1 MGYRGKL
8 SERARARELRAKA
21 WTLAD
26 IAGELGVSKSSV
38 SLWVRDVEFTPQ
50 PRRTARR
57 RGPNVLQRRKAAEI
71 EALRVDGILR
81 LGVLS
86 EQAFLAAGAA
96 LYAGEGAKRDGHVD
110 FANSDAKMVA
120 FFCAWLRHF
129 IHIDESRLRVTVYLH
144 QGLDIQSAERFWSE
158 VTGVPLAQ
166 FRKPYRAAAD
176 PTIRTSKHTNGCA
189 YVRYSCTRT
198 HRTIMGLICALL
210 SSIGPSGVAQS
221 AERRAVNAM
230 VESSSLSPGAPAETQ
245 RPFAV

>member
-8 SERARARELRAKA
+8 SERARARELRAEA

-26 IAGELGVSKSSV
+26 IARELGVSKSSV

-50 PRRTARR
+50 PRRPARR

-96 LYAGEGAKRDGHVD
+96 LYAGEGSKDDKTVQ
-110 FANSDAKMVA
+110 FANCDPQMIA

-129 IHIDESRLRVTVYLH
+129 FAIDESRLRARVYLH
-144 QGLDIQSAERFWSE
+144 EGLDLNGAEEYWS
-158 VTGVPLAQ
+158 VITGIPLEQ
-166 FRKPYRAAAD
+166 FRSGVD
-176 PTIRTSKHTNGCA
+176 PFVWTRGYDATVFSK
-189 YVRYSCTRT
+189 S
-198 HRTIMGLICALL
+198 MGL
-210 SSIGPSGVAQS
+210 
-221 AERRAVNAM
+221 R
-230 VESSSLSPGAPAETQ
+230 
-245 RPFAV
+245 